1 MLQTVLIGAG
11 IVALLIYTWLVMR
24 LLGHSF
30 GKLGRL
36 NDTLNEREADKK
48 RLETRGNMTFK
59 TLDDM
64 DLEGKI
70 VLTRVD
76 INVPVENGKVSDA
89 TRIER
94 IVPTIKD
101 IQKKGGKPVLLAH
114 FGRPKGEPNPDFS
127 LRITVPAL
135 EAALGQSITFIERPD
150 RATLDAAPADAVILV
165 ENTRFSSMEEAND
178 PKMAQF
184 LASLGDVFCN
194 DAFSA
199 AHRAH
204 ASTEGVAR
212 LLPACAGR
220 LMEAELTALGK
231 ALKSPEHPLVAVVG
245 GAKVSTKLD
254 LLSNLLAKVDHLV
267 IGGGMANTFL
277 AAKGVE
283 VGKSLCEH
291 DLADTARAIMD
302 KAESENCTIHL
313 PIDIVVAQEFAAN
326 AWSKTMPVDEC
337 PDDAMILDAGPETVK
352 SVVATIK
359 ASKTLVWN
367 GPLGAFEITPF
378 DAATVAA
385 AQGAAEAT
393 KAGTLLSV
401 AGGGDTVSALNHAGV
416 SDDFTYISTAGGA
429 FLEWLEG
436 KTLPGVAA
444 LEAAAETA
452 QTP

>member
-1 MLQTVLIGAG
+1 MP
-11 IVALLIYTWLVMR
+11 
-24 LLGHSF
+24 F
-30 GKLGRL
+30 
-36 NDTLNEREADKK
+36 N
-48 RLETRGNMTFK
+48 

-64 DLEGKI
+64 DLDGKI

-76 INVPVENGKVSDA
+76 INVPVEDGKVSDA
-89 TRIER
+89 TRIAR

-101 IQKKGGKPVLLAH
+101 IQKAGGKPVLLAH
-114 FGRPKGEPNPDFS
+114 FGRPKGEPNPEFS
-127 LRITVPAL
+127 LAVTVPVL
-135 EAALGQSITFIERPD
+135 EEALGQSITFIERPD
-150 RATLDAAPADAVILV
+150 RAALEAAPDDSVILM
-165 ENTRFSSMEEAND
+165 ENTRFSSMEEKND

-184 LASLGDVFCN
+184 LATLGDVFCN

-204 ASTEGVAR
+204 ASTEGVAK

-231 ALKSPEHPLVAVVG
+231 ALGKPDHPLVAVVG

-302 KAESENCTIHL
+302 KAKSENCTIHL
-313 PIDIVVAQEFAAN
+313 PIDIVVAQEFKAN
-326 AWSKTMPVDEC
+326 AWSKTVPVDEC
-337 PDDAMILDAGPETVK
+337 PADAMILDAGPETVK
-352 SVVATIK
+352 NVVATIK

-385 AQGAAEAT
+385 ARGAADAT

-401 AGGGDTVSALNHAGV
+401 AGGGDTVAALNHAGV

-436 KTLPGVAA
+436 KTLPGVKA
-444 LEAAAETA
+444 LEDAA
-452 QTP
+452 Q